1 MLEAWPCPSIYN
13 KLAAW
18 MVFFGEELMS
28 DLSIQEIKAT
38 CSIAHEYSIWITTG
52 DPQVLRKAYQEMAA
66 VFGRERSV
74 SNPFRFRFLF
84 APEYLSL
91 PAKGTRTERQVAA
104 GFLAMAGVVLAS
116 QWNQIKHELFGS

>member
-1 MLEAWPCPSIYN
+1 
-13 KLAAW
+13 
-18 MVFFGEELMS
+18 MS

-38 CSIAHEYSIWITTG
+38 CGTYYVPEVHPDSPDYAPDCSIAHEYSIWITTG